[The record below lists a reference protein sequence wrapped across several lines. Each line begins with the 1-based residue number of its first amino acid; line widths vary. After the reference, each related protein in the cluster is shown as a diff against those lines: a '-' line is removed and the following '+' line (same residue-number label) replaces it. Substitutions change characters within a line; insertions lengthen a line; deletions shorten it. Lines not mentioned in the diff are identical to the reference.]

1 MAVTIYNRHRLRDVH
16 IQMIHSFDTDTF
28 DRLTNQTVMH
38 SDVPVSMMYF
48 LSVAS
53 LASGVQ

>member
-1 MAVTIYNRHRLRDVH
+1 MAVTIYNGHRLKDVH
-16 IQMIHSFDTDTF
+16 IKMIYSFDTD
-28 DRLTNQTVMH
+28 RLTNLMVMH